1 MPPGAGTAI
10 TTVHVASGVF
20 GADHGTTEMR
30 PAAVGSIGTAGRY
43 DLLWRSARCGMV
55 MCLPC
60 VAATGFTGLSF
71 LEGPLKD
78 CTKLSKTK

>member
-20 GADHGTTEMR
+20 GVDHGTTEMR

-43 DLLWRSARCGMV
+43 DLL
-55 MCLPC
+55 
-60 VAATGFTGLSF
+60 
-71 LEGPLKD
+71 
-78 CTKLSKTK
+78 